1 MCKLTWIVLVLHSR
15 LHFVNICLASRCSHL
30 LAVPSSL
37 RKAPGTV
44 MSPSPP
50 GPGWRCLRKKTLRRK
65 PQVSLTAPKTNGL
78 WLAAV
83 TNSLIIDFMILRLKL
98 LYNNIQKCLMG
109 SIQSHKNYL
118 LNKRFKTIN
127 LLFSINNGSP
137 KNRRQLN
144 VSTAFL
150 PEKGPFNRELSLPR
164 LHGLA
169 GYRAADAPRTDLGST
184 GPRKCFKDV
193 LSNPQGGPERFS

>member
-1 MCKLTWIVLVLHSR
+1 MCKLTWIILVLHSR

-37 RKAPGTV
+37 WKAAGTV
-44 MSPSPP
+44 ISLSPP
-50 GPGWRCLRKKTLRRK
+50 GTAKHCRERKTLQRK
-65 PQVSLTAPKTNGL
+65 PQVSLTVPKTNGL

-98 LYNNIQKCLMG
+98 LYNNTQKCLMG

-150 PEKGPFNRELSLPR
+150 LEKWPFN
-164 LHGLA
+164 
-169 GYRAADAPRTDLGST
+169 T
-184 GPRKCFKDV
+184 
-193 LSNPQGGPERFS
+193 

>member
-1 MCKLTWIVLVLHSR
+1 MSAPAMCKLTWIVFGLPSR
-15 LHFVNICLASRCSHL
+15 LHFVNICLASRGSHL
-30 LAVPSSL
+30 PAVPSSVWEAAVSACPRPHL
-37 RKAPGTV
+37 PQ
-44 MSPSPP
+44 
-50 GPGWRCLRKKTLRRK
+50 
-65 PQVSLTAPKTNGL
+65 PQVSLTAPETNGL

-98 LYNNIQKCLMG
+98 LYNNTQKCLMG

-118 LNKRFKTIN
+118 LNTRFKTIN

-150 PEKGPFNRELSLPR
+150 QEKWLFNIKKCCSP
-164 LHGLA
+164 GVTGWLA
-169 GYRAADAPRTDLGST
+169 TGS
-184 GPRKCFKDV
+184 
-193 LSNPQGGPERFS
+193 

>member
-1 MCKLTWIVLVLHSR
+1 MQIDLDRFSFAFTFALCKYLPGIPLLTPACCPLK
-15 LHFVNICLASRCSHL
+15 FVE
-30 LAVPSSL
+30 
-37 RKAPGTV
+37 GTRHRHV
-44 MSPSPP
+44 SVSTWCC
-50 GPGWRCLRKKTLRRK
+50 WRCREKKTLQRK

-98 LYNNIQKCLMG
+98 LYNNTQKCLMG

-150 PEKGPFNRELSLPR
+150 PEKWPFNTETPLPR
-164 LHGLA
+164 L
-169 GYRAADAPRTDLGST
+169 
-184 GPRKCFKDV
+184 
-193 LSNPQGGPERFS
+193 

>member
-1 MCKLTWIVLVLHSR
+1 M
-15 LHFVNICLASRCSHL
+15 
-30 LAVPSSL
+30 
-37 RKAPGTV
+37 
-44 MSPSPP
+44 
-50 GPGWRCLRKKTLRRK
+50 
-65 PQVSLTAPKTNGL
+65 PKTNGL

-98 LYNNIQKCLMG
+98 LYNNTQKCLMG

-144 VSTAFL
+144 VSAAFL
-150 PEKGPFNRELSLPR
+150 LEKPPFN
-164 LHGLA
+164 
-169 GYRAADAPRTDLGST
+169 T
-184 GPRKCFKDV
+184 
-193 LSNPQGGPERFS
+193 

>member
-1 MCKLTWIVLVLHSR
+1 MPGILLITPACCPFKFMEGSR
-15 LHFVNICLASRCSHL
+15 HL
-30 LAVPSSL
+30 ISA
-37 RKAPGTV
+37 
-44 MSPSPP
+44 SPP
-50 GPGWRCLRKKTLRRK
+50 GAAGAAAGNKNSPPK

-83 TNSLIIDFMILRLKL
+83 TNSLTIDFMILRLKL
-98 LYNNIQKCLMG
+98 LYNNTQKCLMG

-150 PEKGPFNRELSLPR
+150 LEKWPFNTKCGSQDSW
-164 LHGLA
+164 A
-169 GYRAADAPRTDLGST
+169 GGRRAANPPRTDLGHTSST
-184 GPRKCFKDV
+184 QCFK
-193 LSNPQGGPERFS
+193 NFWNE

>member
-1 MCKLTWIVLVLHSR
+1 MCKLTRVVLVLHSR
-15 LHFVNICLASRCSHL
+15 LHFVNICLAPRGSHL
-30 LAVPSSL
+30 LAVPSGL
-37 RKAPGTV
+37 WRAAGTV
-44 MSPSPP
+44 ISPSPP
-50 GPGWRCLRKKTLRRK
+50 GAASERRCQGRKLSRESHRC
-65 PQVSLTAPKTNGL
+65 LTAPKTNGL

-98 LYNNIQKCLMG
+98 LYNNTQKCLMG

-150 PEKGPFNRELSLPR
+150 LEKWPF
-164 LHGLA
+164 
-169 GYRAADAPRTDLGST
+169 
-184 GPRKCFKDV
+184 
-193 LSNPQGGPERFS
+193 